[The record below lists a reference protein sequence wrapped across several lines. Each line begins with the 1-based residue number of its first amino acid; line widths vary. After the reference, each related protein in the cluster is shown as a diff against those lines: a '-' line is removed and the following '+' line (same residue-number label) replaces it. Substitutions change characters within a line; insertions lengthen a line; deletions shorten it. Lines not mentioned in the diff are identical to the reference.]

1 MMLSATL
8 LDMDTRHITRQI
20 AGSIVRDE
28 LARQGIKQEKA
39 AQRMGVARS
48 TLSRVIEGAEPVRSE
63 TLRGVEGLLGLP
75 RRRFLD
81 FVIDGDAE
89 RLAKLREMDRGFA
102 ASCSRRAGRSRA
114 GWCRR
119 FTGQAPSAG
128 LTAPP
133 QGQRSHAGG
142 DASVCVHADSG
153 MGRGWD

>member
-75 RRRFLD
+75 RRFLD
-81 FVIDGDAE
+81 FVIDGDAA
-89 RLAKLREMDRGFA
+89 RVAKLKEMDA
-102 ASCSRRAGRSRA
+102 DLRRHTLDALEDAVQAGEEDSQDKH
-114 GWCRR
+114 RR
-119 FTGQAPSAG
+119 
-128 LTAPP
+128 
-133 QGQRSHAGG
+133 QG
-142 DASVCVHADSG
+142 
-153 MGRGWD
+153 

>member
-48 TLSRVIEGAEPVRSE
+48 TLSRVIEGAEPVRPE

-75 RRRFLD
+75 RRFLT
-81 FVIDGDAE
+81 
-89 RLAKLREMDRGFA
+89 
-102 ASCSRRAGRSRA
+102 S
-114 GWCRR
+114 
-119 FTGQAPSAG
+119 
-128 LTAPP
+128 
-133 QGQRSHAGG
+133 
-142 DASVCVHADSG
+142 
-153 MGRGWD
+153 